1 MTGSK
6 TGNAPESA
14 PAAVTAL
21 EKQVAALPRTPGVY
35 LFKDEKGTVL
45 YVGKARNR
53 RQRVRQYFSPRS
65 SDSRFFVSTVRRSA
79 ASVET
84 ISTSDEAE
92 ALILENNLIKELQ
105 PRYNI
110 RLRDDK
116 DYLCLRLDPRVP
128 WPRLELVR
136 RPERDGA
143 RYFGPYSSAMTAKDL
158 YRFLNRSFM
167 LRTCGDRAFAV
178 RTRPCLQHQ
187 IGRCMAP
194 CTLPV
199 DRDAY
204 ARSVE
209 QALMVL
215 EGKTEELKARLKEE
229 MIQRSRAL
237 EYEAA
242 GRIRD
247 LVAAVEAIE
256 ARQRVVDLQR
266 TDADVIGFAREMDR
280 MVVTLMTVRR
290 GKVIALTDRRFSK
303 VGSSDEETLR
313 SFVVQLYGEGAV
325 VPDRILLPFDIPDR
339 TLLERFIRQ
348 SRRDGVRVLAPRRGK
363 GRQLVAM
370 AVENAGKA
378 LREWASL
385 EEAGPTRLSYIAS
398 RLHLPGPPNVIEC
411 IDVSHT
417 SGKEV
422 VGSLVAMVEGE
433 LATSRYRRFKVRRDT
448 RGDDFLAMQEVL
460 TRRLKRGVREEKGWE
475 LPDLLLIDGGRGHL
489 NLAAALK
496 HELGAGALPVA
507 AIAKDRRREET
518 AAIRLRVREKILVE
532 DMEHGQIPREA
543 GEHKPA
549 ARVPR
554 DFDTI
559 YVEGQKEG
567 IAATRTTPLGLLVRL
582 RDEAHR
588 FAIRYHRGLRGKKS
602 LSSELLQVKGVGPRL
617 VARLYE
623 NFRDLDE
630 IRGSSAREIA
640 RRARIS
646 PALAERIKAAL
657 EPPTRGT

>member
-1 MTGSK
+1 MTESK
-6 TGNAPESA
+6 TSDVPGSA
-14 PAAVTAL
+14 PAEITAI
-21 EKQVAALPRTPGVY
+21 EKQIAALPRTPGVY
-35 LFKDEKGTVL
+35 IFKDEKGAVL

-116 DYLCLRLDPRVP
+116 DYLCLRLDLRAA

-136 RPERDGA
+136 RPGRDGA

-158 YRFLNRSFM
+158 YRFLNRSFR
-167 LRTCGDRAFAV
+167 LRTCGDRAFAA

-187 IGRCMAP
+187 IGRCVAP

-215 EGKTEELKARLKEE
+215 EGKTEELKARLQEE
-229 MIQRSRAL
+229 MLRHSRAL

-242 GRIRD
+242 GRLRD

-256 ARQRVVDLQR
+256 ARQRVVDHRR

-290 GKVIALTDRRFSK
+290 GKVIGLADHRFSK

-325 VPDRILLPFDIPDR
+325 VPDRVLLDIPDR
-339 TLLERFIRQ
+339 TLLEQFIRQ
-348 SRRDGVRVLAPRRGK
+348 SRRDGVRVLAPHRGK
-363 GRQLVAM
+363 GRELVAM
-370 AVENAGKA
+370 AVDNAGKA

-385 EEAGPTRLSYIAS
+385 EEAGPTRLAYIAA
-398 RLHLPGPPNVIEC
+398 RLHLPGPPCVIEC
-411 IDVSHT
+411 IDISHT

-433 LATSRYRRFKVRRDT
+433 LAKSRSRRFKVRMDT

-460 TRRLKRGVREEKGWE
+460 TRRLRRGVRAEKGWE

-496 HELGAGALPVA
+496 RELGAGAMAVA

-518 AAIRLRVREKILVE
+518 AAIRLRVREKILEE
-532 DMEHGQIPREA
+532 DLALGQTPPET
-543 GEHKPA
+543 GEKRTA

-567 IAATRTTPLGLLVRL
+567 IPATRTTPLGLLVGL

-588 FAIRYHRGLRGKKS
+588 FAIRYHRGLRAKKS
-602 LSSELLQVKGVGPRL
+602 LSSELLRVKGVGPRL

-630 IRGSSAREIA
+630 IRGSGAREIA
-640 RRARIS
+640 RRLRIS

-657 EPPTRGT
+657 ESPSVK